1 MNPTDDKPRARYG
14 NKTITSIVNLK
25 TFIRRNAV
33 PFVGE
38 MTIKNEKLY
47 RNTRLPVV
55 TVFTN
60 IDHEKNEKGFKYIA
74 NRVRKVALLWQGKMN
89 FNIANIADFRR
100 DMDQKYDLEEAYG
113 SKTIMAGIRD
123 GSVYYPMEGDFT
135 GKKFEQFVHDF
146 STRNLEG
153 NEQVHIMFC

>member
-1 MNPTDDKPRARYG
+1 MNIADDKARARYP
-14 NKTITSIVNLK
+14 NKTINSIVHLK

-33 PFVGE
+33 PLVGE

-55 TVFTN
+55 TVFTH
-60 IDHEKNEKGFKYIA
+60 IDHTKNEKGFKYIA

-89 FNIANIADFRR
+89 FNIANISEYRR

-113 SKTIMAGIRD
+113 SKAIMVGLRN
-123 GSVYYPMEGDFT
+123 GSTYYPMEGDFT
-135 GKKFEQFVHDF
+135 GEKLKNFVQDF
-146 STRNLEG
+146 ADGKLQG
-153 NEQVHIMFC
+153 NEQVLIID